1 MPDFIQK
8 LNKDSKL
15 KICVLY
21 CSNSLEKGDLI
32 HALDNVKDFEF
43 NLISLPCSGKVD
55 IPYMVKAFETGA
67 DGVLIVTCPEGQC
80 HNLEGNLR
88 AEKRVQAVDLLLEEV
103 GMGQGRIKAIQFN
116 GAGSEKI
123 IEKIED
129 LISMNMEKT
138 T

>member
-1 MPDFIQK
+1 M
-8 LNKDSKL
+8 

-21 CSNSLEKGDLI
+21 CSNSLENQE
-32 HALDNVKDFEF
+32 LDQYIDKIKDVDF

-67 DGVLIVTCPEGQC
+67 DGVLVITCPEGQC

-88 AEKRVQAVDLLLEEV
+88 ARKRVQAVDSLIEEV
-103 GMGQGRIKAIQFN
+103 GFGQGHIKVIQLKE
-116 GAGSEKI
+116 GDKKQI
-123 IEKIED
+123 IEEIED
-129 LISMNMEKT
+129 FISMKTEKT